1 MLKIR
6 CRKLKGLLAT
16 KKTKETLF
24 QVLLLDNDADLN
36 VKIQEA
42 ERVDFCTVKE
52 HLKNGG
58 SVFITSKKSQRIITP
73 KAGKAQQNYTK
84 TRKNYGALIQAT
96 YKHQNV

>member
-1 MLKIR
+1 M
-6 CRKLKGLLAT
+6 LAT